1 MYGKVVTEA
10 SPTIKEHKNYFKIAG
25 IQLLSALA

>member
-1 MYGKVVTEA
+1 MAKVVTEA
-10 SPTIKEHKNYFKIAG
+10 SPSIKEYKNYFKIAG